1 MSQLNALEL
10 PGRSYESLVGSFF
23 RVICLLTVMLW
34 LYCLHGHNHLTFT
47 VPFTDRHL
55 FFLLVYLSQLPIYIL
70 TTFTLNLHARESTLV
85 GERVSQTKT
94 VGKTYAILLERGRSL
109 EAEGSIL

>member
-1 MSQLNALEL
+1 MSAY
-10 PGRSYESLVGSFF
+10 SD
-23 RVICLLTVMLW
+23 VMVV
-34 LYCLHGHNHLTFT
+34 CLHGHNHLTS
-47 VPFTDRHL
+47 VPFTDGHL
-55 FFLLVYLSQLPIYIL
+55 FFLIVYLSQLPIYIL
-70 TTFTLNLHARESTLV
+70 TTFTLNLHDRESTLV